1 MIPGYFPQTNPR
13 QGNSTEL
20 HGVKYARSIPPRNK
34 SLTKELS
41 TCSSITCDLP
51 DIDTIII
58 QKLRKR
64 SYHLPGNNFYQD
76 LCMYMKNN
84 NLVFGLC
91 CHHPLHPVTLRHRLV
106 ILMGSLAFGLSATNV
121 VYLYYL
127 YGRMDDVKSSDVAIS
142 FTLGLGGSGEGG
154 GEEEGATITSNYQWV
169 NNTLTIDISHGMA
182 MLWTVGAA
190 AHSMFD
196 YVVWHM
202 VACAYTNRKCCQY
215 FGWSLAVSIVMLLVA
230 LTSFLTLL
238 RATSSTGE
246 ESDATTLTMPGLDDI
261 QHAVGGLWNCEDSP
275 WYFSSE
281 ESKCTNDRLHTE
293 SEVLF
298 DNMQFCCEDHFGGS
312 ASCAYK
318 DACIDESTSSSYT
331 STEDEIEVSDFRY
344 MYGCLLELAIS
355 LFIYTPMM
363 QLILFSGILGCGILP
378 VFGGR
383 FYTMRNEHRENHADK

>member
-1 MIPGYFPQTNPR
+1 
-13 QGNSTEL
+13 
-20 HGVKYARSIPPRNK
+20 
-34 SLTKELS
+34 
-41 TCSSITCDLP
+41 
-51 DIDTIII
+51 
-58 QKLRKR
+58 
-64 SYHLPGNNFYQD
+64 
-76 LCMYMKNN
+76 
-84 NLVFGLC
+84 
-91 CHHPLHPVTLRHRLV
+91 
-106 ILMGSLAFGLSATNV
+106 
-121 VYLYYL
+121 
-127 YGRMDDVKSSDVAIS
+127 
-142 FTLGLGGSGEGG
+142 
-154 GEEEGATITSNYQWV
+154 
-169 NNTLTIDISHGMA
+169 
-182 MLWTVGAA
+182 
-190 AHSMFD
+190 
-196 YVVWHM
+196 
-202 VACAYTNRKCCQY
+202 
-215 FGWSLAVSIVMLLVA
+215 
-230 LTSFLTLL
+230 
-238 RATSSTGE
+238 
-246 ESDATTLTMPGLDDI
+246 MPGLDDI